1 MGHIVRGRRAAWR
14 PPAQRRPAASAG
26 ARGAPPGAA
35 AGASPGVEAAEL
47 SQQGCAGRACR
58 NLLCGTTTSRRGSCG
73 GLCTFRA
80 GKSRPLPGSGLDGA
94 RRRKRT
100 RQLRRVHERLALR
113 RPEEGG
119 HGDDAVQHG
128 RAVAGRLRDPPRVVH
143 DAGLRV
149 AAAASARACRRGALP
164 GRAGRAATPRCACS
178 AHAAARA
185 RVRARRLPAPQEQG
199 GQSLVAAARQ
209 AERIHLM
216 TCVHPTPHSRPL
228 PTHGPARVQPEP

>member
-1 MGHIVRGRRAAWR
+1 MGHIIRGRRAAWR

-143 DAGLRV
+143 DAGLR
-149 AAAASARACRRGALP
+149 ARRPRQR
-164 GRAGRAATPRCACS
+164 GRAGAGPCLGAPGARPRPAAPAAHTLPR
-178 AHAAARA
+178 ARA
-185 RVRARRLPAPQEQG
+185 YVRAGCRLPRSRAVSRWSLPHAK
-199 GQSLVAAARQ
+199 QSAS
-209 AERIHLM
+209 
-216 TCVHPTPHSRPL
+216 T
-228 PTHGPARVQPEP
+228 